1 MSHGDATID
10 AQPFDLKEH
19 WVVCRI
25 RRVATK
31 DPARRNH
38 AHRRATA
45 LHRVNLHGRCL
56 RTQSESL
63 SCVEGVLRIAC
74 RMARGNIQ
82 RVEVVEVSFDLAI
95 IFDDIAERHEDVF
108 DPLAHQSYWMEM
120 SGARTPPRNRNVET
134 IAGCARGFNYRI
146 QFLFGGFD

>member
-1 MSHGDATID
+1 MSHGDAAVD
-10 AQPFDLKEH
+10 AQPFYLKEH

-38 AHRRATA
+38 AHRCATA

-56 RTQSESL
+56 RAQSESF

-74 RMARGNIQ
+74 RMALGNIQ
-82 RVEVVEVSFDLAI
+82 RVKVVEVSFDLAI
-95 IFDDIAERHEDVF
+95 IFDQIAERNEDVF
-108 DPLAHQSYWMEM
+108 DPLAHQSYWVEM
-120 SGARTPPRNRNVET
+120 SGSRSPSGDRNVET
-134 IAGCARGFNYRI
+134 VAFCAE
-146 QFLFGGFD
+146 